1 MFRKKKF
8 CKERVFFST
17 KKDYSPFPFQ
27 ALFNPFLIL
36 YNAKCHFLPLTAKIF
51 LPFPLSVST
60 SIHPRCQDTT
70 INATLLNSQPSQ
82 LTWRP
87 KLAMIIE
94 NVLWGA
100 ISGEPIAPL
109 SHNIWQ
115 AMVLW
120 RWSYS
125 LYMQIWQNISRG
137 HWACDIQSWATNPIR
152 AVIFN

>member
-1 MFRKKKF
+1 MVLAPRLTSFRIIASESACSAKKSF
-8 CKERVFFST
+8 A
-17 KKDYSPFPFQ
+17 KKGYSLVQKKIIARFVPFQ

-115 AMVLW
+115 AMVL
-120 RWSYS
+120 
-125 LYMQIWQNISRG
+125 
-137 HWACDIQSWATNPIR
+137 
-152 AVIFN
+152 